1 MAPSVSTSIPRLELI
16 AAVIGVRLTTRVSK
30 VLDIPMC
37 RSTFWS
43 DSANVLWWIRGRSCQ
58 FKPFVSN
65 RVGEIQSHTNPDQ
78 WRHIPTKLNPA
89 DLLSRGIKAI
99 ELRRSGVWWRGP
111 DFLGDP
117 EDTWPI
123 NKKFE
128 KPATDVEMK
137 RSTLIPRNQNSKTE
151 NNRFHDSTPLAF
163 VSVAAHESQFLVDP
177 RRYFSW
183 LKLKRIQAWVNR
195 FIENSQKLKRDRTF
209 VECQPMN

>member
-1 MAPSVSTSIPRLELI
+1 MGEPKDSGIKSLHTFVDASENAYGAVVYVRCLLKDGSVTRNIVAAKARVAPSVSTSIPRLELM
-16 AAVIGVRLTTRVSK
+16 AAVIGVRLTTRITK

-43 DSANVLWWIRGRSCQ
+43 DSANVLWWIRGRSRQ

-89 DLLSRGIKAI
+89 DLLSRGIKVT
-99 ELRRSGVWWRGP
+99 ELSRSGVWWRGP

-128 KPATDVEMK
+128 KPATDVEIK
-137 RSTLIPRNQNSKTE
+137 GQL
-151 NNRFHDSTPLAF
+151 
-163 VSVAAHESQFLVDP
+163 
-177 RRYFSW
+177 
-183 LKLKRIQAWVNR
+183 
-195 FIENSQKLKRDRTF
+195 
-209 VECQPMN
+209 

>member
-1 MAPSVSTSIPRLELI
+1 M
-16 AAVIGVRLTTRVSK
+16 
-30 VLDIPMC
+30 
-37 RSTFWS
+37 
-43 DSANVLWWIRGRSCQ
+43 
-58 FKPFVSN
+58 SN
-65 RVGEIQSHTNPDQ
+65 KVGEIQSHTNPDQ

-99 ELRRSGVWWRGP
+99 KLSRSGVWWRGP

-137 RSTLIPRNQNSKTE
+137 RSTLIPRNQISKTE

-163 VSVAAHESQFLVDP
+163 VSVAAHEAQFLVDP
-177 RRYFSW
+177 SRYSSW
-183 LKLKRIQAWVNR
+183 LKLRRIQAWVNR

-209 VECQPMN
+209 GELSADELNRAEIQLRVIKETQCTYFREEWQSLSCGRPLPSSSKLLGLQPKLNNDGLIRSNSRL

>member
-1 MAPSVSTSIPRLELI
+1 
-16 AAVIGVRLTTRVSK
+16 
-30 VLDIPMC
+30 MC

-43 DSANVLWWIRGRSCQ
+43 DSANVLWWIRGRSRQ
-58 FKPFVSN
+58 LKPFVSN

-89 DLLSRGIKAI
+89 DLLSRGIKAT
-99 ELRRSGVWWRGP
+99 ELSRSGVWWRGP
-111 DFLGDP
+111 DFLGDL

-177 RRYFSW
+177 SRYSSW
-183 LKLKRIQAWVNR
+183 LKLRRRLGSIVL
-195 FIENSQKLKRDRTF
+195 LKTHR
-209 VECQPMN
+209 N